1 MRSARCT
8 AIQRLLSAGGVVPLR
23 GAPVDRSP
31 ELPWEEEES
40 CQRCL
45 CRIKESA
52 VDDCHGGSPLRGA
65 RSIHFDSVHAV
76 SRLPEPSLRAQTV
89 DPSTGDEGRLET
101 KSPRGTR
108 AIQPGP
114 SKPPMRGSISIKRG
128 LTRWLIGNCQ
138 VPREPSPRK
147 VQTGVSGRTTFACRT
162 PKATASS
169 GRTHYYITESTENP
183 SHGAAVNGP
192 HI

>member
-8 AIQRLLSAGGVVPLR
+8 AVQGLLSAGGVVPQR

-45 CRIKESA
+45 CRLKESA
-52 VDDCHGGSPLRGA
+52 VDDCHRGSPLRGA
-65 RSIHFDSVHAV
+65 RSIHSDAVHAV

-101 KSPRGTR
+101 KSPRGHR
-108 AIQPGP
+108 
-114 SKPPMRGSISIKRG
+114 
-128 LTRWLIGNCQ
+128 L
-138 VPREPSPRK
+138 
-147 VQTGVSGRTTFACRT
+147 
-162 PKATASS
+162 
-169 GRTHYYITESTENP
+169 
-183 SHGAAVNGP
+183 
-192 HI
+192 